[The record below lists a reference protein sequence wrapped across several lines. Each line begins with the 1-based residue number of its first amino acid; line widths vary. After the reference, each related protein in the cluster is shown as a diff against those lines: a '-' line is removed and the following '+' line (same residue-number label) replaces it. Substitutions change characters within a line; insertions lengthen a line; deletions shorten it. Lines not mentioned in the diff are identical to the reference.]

1 MQRRLLAHTLAAA
14 ALVSTGNAGT
24 GPAAAQA
31 QMMRPCVHSYRSG
44 VVAVVAAQS
53 VDTARAVPTVTLSGI
68 KVDGQAA
75 DAATMSGLHN
85 AVVSGTGILCTLP
98 CSLGTQ
104 QGKWEFTATAAG
116 HAPRAASVDARYAVF
131 QGGCP
136 SYNDKGTEVRL
147 ALEPVPTR

>member
-1 MQRRLLAHTLAAA
+1 MQPRLLAHSFAIA
-14 ALVSTGNAGT
+14 ALVSAGSVGP
-24 GPAAAQA
+24 GPAAAQT

-53 VDTARAVPTVTLSGI
+53 AGTARAVPAVTLSGI
-68 KVDGQAA
+68 KVDGQPA
-75 DAATMSGLHN
+75 DVATMSGLQN
-85 AVVSGTGILCTLP
+85 AVVAGSGVVCTLP

-104 QGKWEFTATAAG
+104 EGRWEFTATAAG
-116 HAPRAASVDARYAVF
+116 HVPRAASVDARYAVF

-147 ALEPVPTR
+147 TLEPVPTR